1 MAYTQEKIHE
11 IVANQRSFF
20 RSGVTLDVK
29 WRLQQLKKLKA
40 AVIAHEEELERYRQ
54 QGNKTVCSNY
64 DLSCKNR

>member
-1 MAYTQEKIHE
+1 METTT
-11 IVANQRSFF
+11 V
-20 RSGVTLDVK
+20 
-29 WRLQQLKKLKA
+29 KKLKA